1 MSAFRGNSL
10 SGRADP
16 AKTADLDAKLH
27 PTIARQRA
35 ASDRS
40 ESSTVPH
47 DMLADPD
54 AARAAILAKYG
65 EDFAAQ

>member
-16 AKTADLDAKLH
+16 AKVADLDAKLH
-27 PTIARQRA
+27 QTIARQRA
-35 ASDRS
+35 ASNRA
-40 ESSTVPH
+40 ESSTVPL

-65 EDFAAQ
+65 KDLAAQ